1 SYLTVAS
8 WYLQLVEGVR
18 PDVIVID
25 VHLRQR
31 PWYFDQ
37 LARQHPDWGREFAP
51 EFALHR
57 SEYERRGISSD
68 EIALAQGAE
77 LLDRIVS
84 ASIGRRAVYIT
95 PEIEPEFFSGL
106 EPVPHGLVL
115 RLIPKGAM
123 E

>member
-1 SYLTVAS
+1 SGRRRLAAFLVLPLIPLAANLRQVDLSDDFMVEDYVRNVLGSLEPGSILLSSQSSYLTVAS

-57 SEYERRGISSD
+57 SEYE
-68 EIALAQGAE
+68 
-77 LLDRIVS
+77 
-84 ASIGRRAVYIT
+84 
-95 PEIEPEFFSGL
+95 
-106 EPVPHGLVL
+106 
-115 RLIPKGAM
+115 
-123 E
+123 